1 MSNEHNEQVEQEIT
15 KAAGLLEMEIE
26 EVKNKYDSIVETNGL
41 SSDDWKLALSLFRQW
56 FSGTK
61 KYADAPVKEST
72 GNNSLVKQANGFF
85 ISIDAARDMAAMQ
98 NERIKNEYMRDA
110 DATFAIGRVATVI
123 ADDDGY
129 HVTRMH
135 GEEEQTMVVKEL
147 PENNFEIESG
157 EWIIPLDNMK
167 SYGERANPNFGKPL
181 PHEQYRMDGVFIGDV
196 DGDMGLYYF
205 SYKGEASK
213 HFNPKTFTS
222 ISMQVIRDQNNPDR
236 MYGFKEG
243 TLESLEVLVN
253 QPDPEKYREYLAEY
267 ASDNVSQLIDLER
280 YHANSANLPYAKKF
294 VVTDGSVSS
303 VNMTPNTYGTRRVT
317 ITDLNSDFDYEGGSW
332 AGTTCWFP
340 SHVEI
345 EFGIG
350 SSIIV
355 VGRTSQGR
363 NEDGSFGDVTLNIGG
378 VLIVENRGSVVEPFE
393 VEEEDLDWF

>member
-15 KAAGLLEMEIE
+15 KAAGLLEMDIE
-26 EVKNKYDSIVETNGL
+26 EAKNKYDSIVEVNGL
-41 SSDDWKLALSLFRQW
+41 NDEDWKLALSLFRQW

-61 KYADAPVKEST
+61 KYADAPAKAST
-72 GNNSLVKQANGFF
+72 GSNSLVKQASGFF
-85 ISIDAARDMAAMQ
+85 ISLDAARDMAAMQ

-110 DATFAIGRVATVI
+110 DNAFAIGRVATVS

-135 GEEEQTMVVKEL
+135 GGEEQTMVVKEL

-167 SYGERANPNFGKPL
+167 AYGERANPNFGKPL
-181 PHEQYRMDGVFIGDV
+181 PHEQFRMAGIFIGDV
-196 DGDMGLYYF
+196 EGDTGLYYF

-222 ISMQVIRDQNNPDR
+222 VTMQVIRDQNNTDR
-236 MYGFKEG
+236 LYGFKEG
-243 TLESLEVLVN
+243 TLESLELTDQQVDN
-253 QPDPEKYREYLAEY
+253 ETYRTYLGEVAN
-267 ASDNVSQLIDLER
+267 DNLSQLIDLDR

-294 VVTDGSVSS
+294 VITDGSVSS

-350 SSIIV
+350 SSIVV

-363 NEDGSFGDVTLNIGG
+363 NDDGTVGDVTLNVSG
-378 VLIVENRGSVVEPFE
+378 VLVVENRGSVVEPFE
-393 VEEEDLDWF
+393 ADEEDLDWF